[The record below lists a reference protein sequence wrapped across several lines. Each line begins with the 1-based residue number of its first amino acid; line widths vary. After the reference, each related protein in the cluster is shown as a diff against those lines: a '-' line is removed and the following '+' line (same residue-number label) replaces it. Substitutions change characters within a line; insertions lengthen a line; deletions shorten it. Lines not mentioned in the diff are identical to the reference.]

1 MRKLNKII
9 TTAAMVAAIL
19 AGTAPKAAATGCPY
33 TVGPLGRYIA
43 PAIVQ
48 GMTATDD
55 GAVEVWCTDA
65 LDGDDWYFL
74 VDAETD
80 LRIYDRAADHCSPQ
94 HPHPGRLAGDFLPY
108 RPDHRR
114 YGAILSHRL

>member
-1 MRKLNKII
+1 MQRRSPPPPHWRPHCWQ
-9 TTAAMVAAIL
+9 
-19 AGTAPKAAATGCPY
+19 APHRRLRAQCPY

-65 LDGDDWYFL
+65 LDGDDWIFT
-74 VDAETD
+74 VDAKTD
-80 LRIYDRAADHCSPQ
+80 LRIYDRVQLVVDANDTPE
-94 HPHPGRLAGDFLPY
+94 DFSDDKVIDALY
-108 RPDHRR
+108 CHGCTED
-114 YGAILSHRL
+114 

>member
-1 MRKLNKII
+1 MRKLKKII
-9 TTAAMVAAIL
+9 TAAALAAAIL
-19 AGTAPKAAATGCPY
+19 AGAPRTAAACPY
-33 TVGPLGRYIA
+33 TPGPLGRYIV
-43 PAIVQ
+43 PAQVL

-80 LRIYDRAADHCSPQ
+80 LHIFDRVQLVVDANGTPDNFADDRVVDALFCHDCESV
-94 HPHPGRLAGDFLPY
+94 D
-108 RPDHRR
+108 D
-114 YGAILSHRL
+114 